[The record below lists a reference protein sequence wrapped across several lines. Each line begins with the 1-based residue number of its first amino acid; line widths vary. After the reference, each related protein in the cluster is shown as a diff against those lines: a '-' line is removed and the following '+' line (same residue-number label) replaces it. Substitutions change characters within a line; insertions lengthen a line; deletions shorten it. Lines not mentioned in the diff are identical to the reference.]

1 MMEWLALEWIGKP
14 IWMWTAFLSIVA
26 ALLAFDLG
34 VLNKTDKE
42 LGIAES
48 LRLSAFYICIAM
60 LYGGAIWWAYEA
72 GHITTADGT
81 HAGLTYFTGFFIEKA
96 LSIDNVFVIS
106 LIFTF
111 FAIPRKYQYRA
122 LVWGIIAVIV
132 LRGIMIG
139 VGAALVQQYAWVLY
153 IFGAFL
159 IATGIKMLLTGESEQ
174 DVSKNPVVRFLSARM
189 RITNELHGERF
200 FVRMADPKTGN
211 LALFATPLFL
221 ALVVINIAD
230 LVFAIDS
237 VPAIFAI
244 TTDTYI
250 VFTANIMAI
259 LGLRALYF
267 ALAAMVH
274 RFEYLKFALAI
285 VLVFI
290 GAKIFWNQIVGK
302 VDPAISLGVTLSII
316 AAGVLISLWKTR
328 GSATVD
334 AVGDGPAAS
343 PHVSTEGRPADRR
356 AGEE

>member
-1 MMEWLALEWIGKP
+1 MELLADFLTSDFLGKTLWLWF
-14 IWMWTAFLSIVA
+14 AFLAVVG

-34 VLNKTDKE
+34 VLHKHDRE
-42 LGIAES
+42 LGVGES
-48 LRLSAFYICIAM
+48 LALSAFYITIALM
-60 LYGGAIWWAYEA
+60 FGAWLWWSMGQTSGME
-72 GHITTADGT
+72 
-81 HAGLTYFTGFFIEKA
+81 YFTGYALEKA

-106 LIFTF
+106 LIFSY
-111 FAIPRKYQYRA
+111 FAIPAKYQYRA
-122 LVWGIIAVIV
+122 LLWGILAVLV

-139 VGAALVQQYAWVLY
+139 LGAALVQQYEWVLY

-159 IATGIKMLLTGESEQ
+159 IGTGIKMLVMGESEQ
-174 DVSKNPVVRFLSARM
+174 DVSKNPIVRFLSRRM
-189 RITNELHGERF
+189 HVSAELHGSHF
-200 FVRMADPKTGN
+200 FVRKPDPKTGK
-211 LALFATPLFL
+211 LVRFATPLFL

-230 LVFAIDS
+230 LVFAVDS

-274 RFEYLKFALAI
+274 RFEYLKYALAI

-302 VDPAISLGVTLSII
+302 LDPAISLGVTLSLI
-316 AAGVLISLWKTR
+316 AGGVLLSLWKTR
-328 GSATVD
+328 AAASDETASHGLTAPLPGPT
-334 AVGDGPAAS
+334 GIRPAA
-343 PHVSTEGRPADRR
+343 RR
-356 AGEE
+356 AGDGQ